1 MAYFFGTYHH
11 NLDSKGRLN
20 LPAQLRKQISNESA
34 GQLLITKG
42 YQGGCLFVYPQDN
55 WTKIM
60 AELESQPRT
69 EENRNALRIF
79 AAESILAEL
88 DAQGRIMIPAKF
100 LQETGLVKEAVIV
113 GVSDKMEIWNPGSYQ
128 KLLEQNSGL
137 HQELIKKL

>member
-1 MAYFFGTYHH
+1 
-11 NLDSKGRLN
+11 
-20 LPAQLRKQISNESA
+20 
-34 GQLLITKG
+34 
-42 YQGGCLFVYPQDN
+42 
-55 WTKIM
+55 M

-100 LQETGLVKEAVIV
+100 LQETGLTKEAVIV
-113 GVSDKMEIWNPGSYQ
+113 GVSDKMEIWNPDSYQ
-128 KLLEQNSGL
+128 KLLDQNSEL

>member
-1 MAYFFGTYHH
+1 MAFFFGTYHH

-20 LPAQLRKQISNESA
+20 LPSQLRRQISNGA
-34 GQLLITKG
+34 ANQLLITKG
-42 YQGGCLFVYPQDN
+42 YKGGCLFVYPQDN
-55 WTKIM
+55 WQRIM

-79 AAESILAEL
+79 TAESILAEL

-113 GVSDKMEIWNPGSYQ
+113 GVSDKMEIWNPDFYQ